1 MKRNIFNA
9 IIILICSVFAVTIAA
24 TGCVLYS
31 DYKTGIK
38 AAEKRFEKL
47 FNQTEE
53 AISKYSVPAKDFIRD
68 FNKAIGSPEYYYS
81 INLKNGNQ
89 EIYNYPA
96 EEQKGSKFFTI
107 TKSSRLTE
115 GSSLDLTLTVCIYTL
130 SSEIIFSRIR
140 VAFIIILAATLL
152 SSLCLIYIYLSDS
165 KSPQKEN
172 GKKAEF
178 EQDEISADESEGLSD
193 SDFSIDFTDEENF
206 ELNDDYGETNEIYEP
221 EQDEKSEEKAYEKS
235 EKTDTED
242 TGLLQDDEITMPEE
256 IAENAEPKLSEVQD
270 AEEISQD
277 TKESP
282 AADESDSP
290 VLKNT
295 DDLFSSGTGFC
306 VEKYLTT
313 RLDSELARASSGE
326 LDLSLILLRIKG
338 LSLQEPCGTEICRQ
352 ILDIFHYRD
361 MLFEYKTD
369 GIAVIFSNSDIDKA
383 MESCESIYAE
393 ICATLNKYEKRLK
406 PVFGIASRSLRFISG
421 ERLIT
426 EAEQALLHAAE
437 DAESP
442 IIAFR
447 VNPEK
452 YRQYMASKEKE

>member
-9 IIILICSVFAVTIAA
+9 IIILICSVFAVTIVA

-53 AISKYSVPAKDFIRD
+53 AISKYSVPANEFIKD

-96 EEQKGSKFFTI
+96 EEQKNSKFFTI

-140 VAFIIILAATLL
+140 VAFIAILAATLL

-165 KSPQKEN
+165 KKTQEKSI
-172 GKKAEF
+172 KKDEP
-178 EQDEISADESEGLSD
+178 EQDESGIKESEGLSD
-193 SDFSIDFTDEENF
+193 SDFSIDFTDEENSELDGNLDEISEIFETDNEEKNESPNF
-206 ELNDDYGETNEIYEP
+206 ELF
-221 EQDEKSEEKAYEKS
+221 QDN
-235 EKTDTED
+235 
-242 TGLLQDDEITMPEE
+242 EITMLEKINEVSESNEPNEE
-256 IAENAEPKLSEVQD
+256 LDALEVQS
-270 AEEISQD
+270 AAQISQD
-277 TKESP
+277 TTETP
-282 AADESDSP
+282 VADESESP

-326 LDLSLILLRIKG
+326 LDLSLILIRIKG
-338 LSLQEPCGTEICRQ
+338 LSLQEPCGMEICKQ

-393 ICATLNKYEKRLK
+393 ICSTLNKYEKMMK

-426 EAEQALLHAAE
+426 EAEQALLHATE

-452 YRQYMASKEKE
+452 YRQYMASKEKK

>member
-9 IIILICSVFAVTIAA
+9 IIILICSVFAVTIVA

-53 AISKYSVPAKDFIRD
+53 AISKYSVPANDFIKD

-81 INLKNGNQ
+81 INLKNGHQ
-89 EIYNYPA
+89 EIYKYPA
-96 EEQKGSKFFTI
+96 EEQKNSKFFTI

-115 GSSLDLTLTVCIYTL
+115 GSSLDLTLSVCIYTL

-140 VAFIIILAATLL
+140 VAFIVILAATLL

-165 KSPQKEN
+165 KTPQEEN
-172 GKKAEF
+172 IKKDEP
-178 EQDEISADESEGLSD
+178 EQDESNIIESEGLSD
-193 SDFSIDFTDEENF
+193 IDFNIDFADEANF
-206 ELNDDYGETNEIYEP
+206 ELDENHDEISEIFET
-221 EQDEKSEEKAYEKS
+221 DSEEKNES
-235 EKTDTED
+235 PNFE
-242 TGLLQDDEITMPEE
+242 LFQDNEITIPEKINE
-256 IAENAEPKLSEVQD
+256 VSEPDENNEEPDALEVQSD
-270 AEEISQD
+270 AQNSQD
-277 TKESP
+277 KTETP
-282 AADESDSP
+282 VTDENTNP
-290 VLKNT
+290 VLKST
-295 DDLFSSGTGFC
+295 DDMFNSGTGFC

-326 LDLSLILLRIKG
+326 LDLSLILIRIKG
-338 LSLQEPCGTEICRQ
+338 LSLQEPCGMEICKQ

-393 ICATLNKYEKRLK
+393 ICSTLNKYEKMMK